1 MKIDPYLTFDGTCE
15 QAMRF
20 YAEALRGELGMLMRF
35 RDSPGCE
42 ELPPDLIMHARLNVG
57 DEVLMASDN
66 HPAFP
71 YEGIKGCSISLNV
84 DSPEEAQRVFDVL
97 AGGGK
102 VEMPLAE
109 TFWARSFGML
119 KDQFGVAWM
128 INCAKPGF

>member
-1 MKIDPYLTFDGTCE
+1 MKINPYLTFDGTCE

-119 KDQFGVAWM
+119 KDRFGVAWM